1 MAENYLDGKV
11 IGFSLDGTGYGT
23 DGHIWGGEVLVA
35 DYSGFERAAHFDY
48 VPLPG
53 GAAAIHEPWRMALSY
68 LHHHYGADLF
78 KFDIPFLR
86 ALDRKKANFILGMIE
101 KKLNSPVTSSCG
113 RLFDAVAALLGI
125 RNTVSY
131 EGQAAIQLENAM
143 AGVEDEGA
151 YSVGVAD
158 GIIDTK
164 PLFDELLHDLK
175 SGVEIKV
182 ISRRFHNSLINA
194 FVGLAAHLRD
204 ERQIDRVCLSGG
216 TFQNLYLCENLQQK
230 LESAGFQVFTQ
241 SEVPCNDGGLSL
253 GQALIAAHQIS

>member
-1 MAENYLDGKV
+1 L
-11 IGFSLDGTGYGT
+11 I
-23 DGHIWGGEVLVA
+23 A

-53 GAAAIHEPWRMALSY
+53 SAAAIHEPWRMALSY
-68 LHHHYGADLF
+68 LHNHYGADLF

-101 KKLNSPVTSSCG
+101 KSVNSPLTSSCG

-131 EGQAAIQLENAM
+131 EGQAAIQLENVM
-143 AGVEDEGA
+143 AGVEDENA
-151 YSVGVAD
+151 YPLEIAD

-164 PLFDELLHDLK
+164 PLFDELLSDLRN
-175 SGVEIKV
+175 GVEIEN
-182 ISRRFHNSLINA
+182 ISRRFHNGLINA
-194 FVGLAAHLRD
+194 FVAIADRLRD

-216 TFQNLYLCENLQQK
+216 TFQNLYLCENLQQR
-230 LESAGFQVFTQ
+230 LESIGLEVFTQ

-253 GQALIAAHQIS
+253 GQALIAVHQIS